1 MSHPVPAVIVLLGLL
16 VFVHEFGHFIVGRAA
31 GIAVEIFSIGFGPR
45 LLGFSWRG
53 TMYQLCAIPLG
64 GFVKFAGAAPGEEV
78 PHGLKGIAFKEASLG
93 KRAATVVAG
102 PMANFL
108 LAAIAFSVLG
118 FEGVPHP
125 PALIGEVIEG
135 SRAEA
140 AGIQPGDRMTAID
153 GQSIEKWRDLEQIIS
168 KSPEKTLAVT
178 VDRAGQKVT
187 LSLTPAA
194 TETKNIFGKTSR
206 IGRAGIALGM
216 LPPVIRVLASD
227 SPASGA
233 GLKTGDRI
241 LSVIWNGQKKDI
253 KSYPE
258 FQANIV
264 SLATNPDGPSDITLE
279 VVSYSHDSE
288 TNEPAPKG
296 PEEMKREIKLSLL
309 PVRASKAANSSQE
322 TGSSEGR
329 QLMRALGVSDGQLT
343 VGELPAEDGRP
354 NPAAG
359 ALKAGDTLLAMD
371 GKPLKDLFALREA
384 LMANSSQVVPFK
396 IMRNFEEITVPVSL
410 EGVETQK
417 PEGVSTV
424 YILPVVFM
432 GSPIEPEPLYEVY
445 KNPFS
450 AVLYGIKETGRQTA
464 ELTANVVQLI
474 TGEVPLKAL
483 GGPMLI
489 AKVAGESA
497 RRGWQTFLGSM
508 ALISVNLGL
517 LNLFP
522 IPVLDGGQLVMMGV
536 EGIRRRPLSEV
547 AIENF
552 QKIGFAMIMCLVVLA
567 TYNDLSRFWKSML
580 SSVVG
585 IFQ

>member
-1 MSHPVPAVIVLLGLL
+1 MI
-16 VFVHEFGHFIVGRAA
+16 
-31 GIAVEIFSIGFGPR
+31 
-45 LLGFSWRG
+45 
-53 TMYQLCAIPLG
+53 
-64 GFVKFAGAAPGEEV
+64 
-78 PHGLKGIAFKEASLG
+78 
-93 KRAATVVAG
+93 
-102 PMANFL
+102 
-108 LAAIAFSVLG
+108 
-118 FEGVPHP
+118 
-125 PALIGEVIEG
+125 
-135 SRAEA
+135 
-140 AGIQPGDRMTAID
+140 AID
-153 GQSIEKWRDLEQIIS
+153 GQPIEKWRDLEQIIS
-168 KSPEKTLAVT
+168 KSPEKTLAIT

-187 LSLTPAA
+187 LNLTPAA
-194 TETKNIFGKTSR
+194 TETKNIFGKTSK

-216 LPPVIRVLASD
+216 LPPVIRVLALD
-227 SPASGA
+227 SPANSA

-241 LSVIWNGQKKDI
+241 LSVIWNGQKRDI

-258 FQANIV
+258 FQASIV
-264 SLATNPDGPSDITLE
+264 SMASSPVGPSDITLE
-279 VVSYSHDSE
+279 VASYSHDSE
-288 TNEPAPKG
+288 TLELGSKDS
-296 PEEMKREIKLSLL
+296 EETTREINLSLL
-309 PVRASKAANSSQE
+309 PARASIANTTQ
-322 TGSSEGR
+322 GIGGSEGR
-329 QLMRALGVSDGQLT
+329 QLMRALGVGDGQLT
-343 VGELPAEDGRP
+343 VGELPSENGKP

-359 ALKAGDTLLAMD
+359 ALRAGDTLLTMD

-384 LMANSSQVVPFK
+384 LMANNSQVVPFE
-396 IMRNFEEITVPVSL
+396 IIRNFQEVTVSVSL

-417 PEGVSTV
+417 PEGVATV
-424 YILPVVFM
+424 YVLPVVFM

-450 AVLYGIKETGRQTA
+450 AILYGVKETGRQTS

-522 IPVLDGGQLVMMGV
+522 IPVLDGGQLVMMGI

-552 QKIGFAMIMCLVVLA
+552 QKIGFAMIMGLVVLA

-585 IFQ
+585 MFQ